1 MPTRGS
7 GLLDRLLLALP
18 QQRCEGRI
26 TFKQRRMLRV
36 FILQSPAF
44 DNDQEMA
51 QKYGKKA
58 QNLSPPL
65 EWQGAPE
72 GTGSFALAFVDIDPV
87 ARDYVHWLVADISPQ
102 LNSLPEGAGGGRNSG
117 FTEVKPYIGPFPPS
131 GTHDYEFT
139 LYALRTDRLGVP
151 PGATLQQFRHAAEQ
165 NSLATA
171 TVVGKFT
178 KIR

>member
-1 MPTRGS
+1 
-7 GLLDRLLLALP
+7 LLHRLLLALP

-72 GTGSFALAFVDIDPV
+72 GTGSFALAFVDVDPV

-117 FTEVKPYIGPFPPS
+117 FTEIKPYIGPFPPS

>member
-1 MPTRGS
+1 
-7 GLLDRLLLALP
+7 
-18 QQRCEGRI
+18 
-26 TFKQRRMLRV
+26 MLRV

-44 DNDQEMA
+44 ENGQEMA

-58 QNLSPPL
+58 QNVSPPL

-72 GTGSFALAFVDIDPV
+72 GTGSFALAFVDIHPV
-87 ARDYVHWLVADISPQ
+87 ARDYVHWLVGDISPQ

-117 FTEVKPYIGPFPPS
+117 ITEVKPYIGPFPPS

-139 LYALRTDRLGVP
+139 LYALGTDRLGVP
-151 PGATLQQFRHAAEQ
+151 PGATLQQFRQAAEQ

-171 TVVGKFT
+171 TLVGKFT